1 MTQDVIEKGNLRYTK
16 RTKSTTGIKYQPCL
30 FQCPACGQA
39 FEGEDGVDRSTHLL
53 NEHDPEDFGL

>member
-1 MTQDVIEKGNLRYTK
+1 MSQDVIEKGNLRYTK

-39 FEGEDGVDRSTHLL
+39 FEGDGGVSRSNHLL
-53 NEHDPEDFGL
+53 KEHDPEDFGL